1 MEEVSSQAVTIAA
14 VQGQNGEPGAK
25 GERGAPGEKGEGGP
39 PGAAGPPGGSG
50 PAVSLIPKQS
60 HKTFWFINNLTFHV
74 RFCVMRGEY
83 THLYKDV
90 LNLNFGFNSLDIIRC
105 ELF

>member
-1 MEEVSSQAVTIAA
+1 MLTQVHCGGSQFTGCRCCC

-50 PAVSLIPKQS
+50 PAVSLIAK
-60 HKTFWFINNLTFHV
+60 
-74 RFCVMRGEY
+74 
-83 THLYKDV
+83 
-90 LNLNFGFNSLDIIRC
+90 
-105 ELF
+105 